1 MPLLTCRP
9 LALAVIVS
17 LLGCANEP
25 TVPPSTRAFTLVG
38 TLGVPRWN
46 SDEVPGST
54 ETRPGTTLP
63 AFLVCETA
71 DGNTLT
77 RAAAVIDRGVL
88 TLHGDGTARL
98 DLTSGTWWSTG
109 GSSGASGGSIS
120 EFGRWTE
127 ENRGTIQL
135 TGFTTARFDAPLQ
148 YTEMGAAQTVMT
160 FECPG
165 ASAVP
170 SLRPELV
177 FSLTK

>member
-1 MPLLTCRP
+1 M
-9 LALAVIVS
+9 
-17 LLGCANEP
+17 
-25 TVPPSTRAFTLVG
+25 G
-38 TLGVPRWN
+38 TLGVPRWS

-63 AFLVCETA
+63 AFLVCETG
-71 DGNTLT
+71 DGNALT

-109 GSSGASGGSIS
+109 GSSGASGGSNS

-127 ENRGTIQL
+127 ETRGTIEL
-135 TGFTTARFDAPLQ
+135 GGFATARFDTPLQ
-148 YTEMGAAQTVMT
+148 YTESGAALTAMT

-165 ASAVP
+165 VSTTPRLAPELIFTREP
-170 SLRPELV
+170 SLSP
-177 FSLTK
+177 